1 MVKDEDGNG
10 AFGVSGTDSLT
21 PLIPALN
28 EMCLYFHVSQVWG
41 PDHPFDGRWQNVLL
55 RRVSLSQRKCNPDSQ
70 YSAGAGVNPGSIR
83 AEEWKRWYWPKTIS
97 FSTVSKGA

>member
-41 PDHPFDGRWQNVLL
+41 TTHLTDDGKMFCCVASPF
-55 RRVSLSQRKCNPDSQ
+55 LSA
-70 YSAGAGVNPGSIR
+70 SANR
-83 AEEWKRWYWPKTIS
+83 TL
-97 FSTVSKGA
+97 STPLVQV

>member
-1 MVKDEDGNG
+1 VVKDEDGNG

-55 RRVSLSQRKCNPDSQ
+55 RRVFFLSA
-70 YSAGAGVNPGSIR
+70 SATR
-83 AEEWKRWYWPKTIS
+83 AL
-97 FSTVSKGA
+97 STPQV